1 MNHSNASFFIEI
13 INGNE
18 KGARFQIVS
27 QKISIGR
34 SADND
39 IVLNDSKVSRKHATV
54 QITPEGMQII
64 CLNPERKIF
73 VGKQDI
79 TNAFLELP
87 SIILIGNT
95 KLKAT
100 MVSNMPSHLPISGP
114 PSKSQKG
121 SLQNLQSNNSLNNNQ
136 LMNFQNEINHSK
148 PSKKITFYII
158 IGIIGVLLYFVFSSS
173 KSKKE
178 EEKGLVTSQQQEE
191 HIESIQEKIQSI
203 YTARNKE
210 GKNTREYKEAESLF
224 IQGLRDYRE
233 QNYLRAMGYF
243 NGALAI
249 FPQHTLS
256 QRYLQRSRTKQDEL
270 IQVKLLEANK
280 YYEHKQY
287 RQAMASYGQIL
298 LLVQDKTNQI
308 YREAAG
314 RREECEAIT
323 QIYLYK

>member
-13 INGNE
+13 INGKE

-136 LMNFQNEINHSK
+136 LMNFQNENKSFETL
-148 PSKKITFYII
+148 KKDNLLYHYWNYRCTSII
-158 IGIIGVLLYFVFSSS
+158 LYFHLQNQKKKKKKVLLLLS
-173 KSKKE
+173 
-178 EEKGLVTSQQQEE
+178 
-191 HIESIQEKIQSI
+191 
-203 YTARNKE
+203 NK
-210 GKNTREYKEAESLF
+210 KNT
-224 IQGLRDYRE
+224 
-233 QNYLRAMGYF
+233 
-243 NGALAI
+243 
-249 FPQHTLS
+249 
-256 QRYLQRSRTKQDEL
+256 
-270 IQVKLLEANK
+270 
-280 YYEHKQY
+280 
-287 RQAMASYGQIL
+287 
-298 LLVQDKTNQI
+298 
-308 YREAAG
+308 
-314 RREECEAIT
+314 
-323 QIYLYK
+323 